1 MSVEIYRYFWII
13 NYISCVNIRI
23 NRDMNDNCLPKTKCD
38 EKVGALPD
46 LITLEEK
53 NDKSVALKGKVICYF
68 NM

>member
-1 MSVEIYRYFWII
+1 
-13 NYISCVNIRI
+13 
-23 NRDMNDNCLPKTKCD
+23 MNDNCLPKTKCD